1 MGHIAHRRNICW
13 KLWLY
18 HNVGEEK
25 ANHLLFYNSMVLV
38 CKFLNPFHP
47 RMLYAKFGWNWPNG
61 LDFVNVFLVLHNYL
75 LFEKGAA
82 LQLHKLKFPLCKS
95 LVVRENFFKIHSVN
109 VFSLFRNYLSFEKD
123 VALHLNKFESP
134 FPKNVLCQFWLNFA
148 QCFLENIFYI

>member
-1 MGHIAHRRNICW
+1 MRPMGHIAHRRNICW

-75 LFEKGAA
+75 LFEKGTA
-82 LQLHKLKFPLCKS
+82 LQLHKLKFPLCKVWLFGKIFS
-95 LVVRENFFKIHSVN
+95 KFILSMYFHFFVII
-109 VFSLFRNYLSFEKD
+109 
-123 VALHLNKFESP
+123 SP
-134 FPKNVLCQFWLNFA
+134 LKRMWPF
-148 QCFLENIFYI
+148 I